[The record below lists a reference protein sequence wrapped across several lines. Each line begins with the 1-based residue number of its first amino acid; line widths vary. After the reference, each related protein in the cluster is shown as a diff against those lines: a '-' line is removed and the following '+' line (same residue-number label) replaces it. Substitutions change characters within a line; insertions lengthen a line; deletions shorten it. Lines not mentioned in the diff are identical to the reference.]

1 MYAKVDD
8 VSYNA
13 IVKMATGL
21 YPNCN
26 NLTSWDSANAKRY
39 QECTNQIGN
48 SYSLSIGEIEFFYI
62 HRNEK
67 MPSVHMEFQKIL
79 EEFDLSPKAPNEM
92 EHAIAYIKNVST
104 TTTTSSM
111 V

>member
-1 MYAKVDD
+1 MDN

-26 NLTSWDSANAKRY
+26 NLTSWDPANAKRY
-39 QECTNQIGN
+39 QECTNQISN
-48 SYSLSIGEIEFFYI
+48 SYSVSIGDIEFFYI

-67 MPSVHMEFQKIL
+67 MPSVRMEFEKIL
-79 EEFDLSPKAPNEM
+79 EEFELSPKATNEL
-92 EHAIAYIKNVST
+92 EHAIAYIKNIST
-104 TTTTSSM
+104 TSTTSSM